1 MKYTIT
7 PVSRNEKKW
16 GTVCLVGAGPGAG
29 ELLTIRGMERLKAC
43 DAVVYDHLAS
53 QELLGFVRK
62 DCRIIYAGKEAGSHS
77 MPQEEIN
84 RLLIGLAKEGL
95 NVVRLKGG
103 DPFVFGRGSEEI
115 LALKEAGISWETV
128 PGITSA
134 VAVPELAGIPV
145 THRGISRSFHV
156 ITGHTLAGGR
166 EQNELKAYAA
176 MEGTLVFLMGFHS
189 LSAITEG
196 LIRGGK
202 SPQTPAALIENG
214 SLLNQRVLRADL
226 ETLAAKAKEQGF
238 HTPAIIVVGEAAAF
252 NLQPETVNP
261 RGPLDGM
268 TVGLIGTEHFTD
280 QMEIALRKEGAKT
293 ETLLRM
299 ECLEEKGKNAMA
311 SVYPRLGTYTWLV
324 LTSVN
329 GVRLFFKGLFESGLD
344 IRALGHMKVAAI
356 GAATCRALLERGIRP
371 DLVPEEYC
379 SASLAQ
385 ALFKVLHSKDRVL
398 MARVEGASVKL
409 AQMLIKAGIP
419 FDDIPLYA
427 VKGVP
432 SKRMEE
438 QLSLCRVLIFASPS
452 GVRAFKQAGGFCRP
466 EDSERPLYAAIGPV
480 TAEAMKEEIG
490 KTADIIAESY
500 HIPGLV
506 KAVIDGTAPL
516 P

>member
-1 MKYTIT
+1 MKYTVT
-7 PVSRNEKKW
+7 SASKEETKY
-16 GTVCLVGAGPGAG
+16 GTVCLVGAGPGAA

-53 QELLGFVRK
+53 QEFLGFVRK

-84 RLLIGLAKEGL
+84 RLLIELAKEGL

-115 LALKEAGISWETV
+115 LALKQAGISWEVV
-128 PGITSA
+128 PGITSS

-156 ITGHTLAGGR
+156 ITGHTLTGAR
-166 EQNELKAYAA
+166 EQKELEAYAA

-189 LSAITEG
+189 LSVIAEG
-196 LIRGGK
+196 LIRGGR
-202 SPQTPAALIENG
+202 SPLTPAALIENG
-214 SLLNQRVLRADL
+214 SLADQRVLRADL
-226 ETLAAKAKEQGF
+226 ETLAKKAKEQGF

-252 NLQPETVNP
+252 NLQPETES
-261 RGPLDGM
+261 RSLPLDGI
-268 TVGLIGTEHFTD
+268 TVGLIGTGHFTD

-299 ECLEEKGKNAMA
+299 ECLEEKGKFDMD
-311 SVYPRLGTYTWLV
+311 SVYPRLQDYTWLV

-329 GVRLFFKGLFESGLD
+329 GVRLFFKGLFASGRD
-344 IRALGHMKVAAI
+344 VRALGGLKVAAI
-356 GAATCRALLERGIRP
+356 GAATCKALSERGIKP
-371 DLVPEEYC
+371 DLVPEQYC
-379 SASLAQ
+379 SDSLAV
-385 ALFKVLHSKDRVL
+385 ALFKELHSKDRVL
-398 MARVEGASVKL
+398 MARAAGASATL
-409 AQMLIKAGIP
+409 NQMLTKAGIP
-419 FDDIPLYA
+419 FDDIPLYN
-427 VKGVP
+427 VTGVP
-432 SKRMEE
+432 APRFKER
-438 QLSLCRVLIFASPS
+438 QALCQVLMFASPS
-452 GVRAFKQAGGFCRP
+452 GVRAFKQAGGFLQSGALP
-466 EDSERPLYAAIGPV
+466 PLYAAIGPV
-480 TAEAMKEEIG
+480 TAKAVEEETG

-506 KAVIDGTAPL
+506 KAVINRFPPL

>member
-238 HTPAIIVVGEAAAF
+238 HTPAIIVV
-252 NLQPETVNP
+252 
-261 RGPLDGM
+261 
-268 TVGLIGTEHFTD
+268 
-280 QMEIALRKEGAKT
+280 RKEGAKT

-398 MARVEGASVKL
+398 MARAEGASVKL

-438 QLSLCRVLIFASPS
+438 QLSLC
-452 GVRAFKQAGGFCRP
+452 VRAFKQAGGFCRP

-480 TAEAMKEEIG
+480 TAEAM
-490 KTADIIAESY
+490 
-500 HIPGLV
+500 
-506 KAVIDGTAPL
+506 
-516 P
+516 

>member
-268 TVGLIGTEHFTD
+268 TVGLIGTEHLQIRWRSHCEKRGLKQKRSFGWN
-280 QMEIALRKEGAKT
+280 AWKK
-293 ETLLRM
+293 
-299 ECLEEKGKNAMA
+299 KGKM
-311 SVYPRLGTYTWLV
+311 PWLPYIP
-324 LTSVN
+324 
-329 GVRLFFKGLFESGLD
+329 GLE
-344 IRALGHMKVAAI
+344 
-356 GAATCRALLERGIRP
+356 
-371 DLVPEEYC
+371 
-379 SASLAQ
+379 
-385 ALFKVLHSKDRVL
+385 
-398 MARVEGASVKL
+398 
-409 AQMLIKAGIP
+409 
-419 FDDIPLYA
+419 
-427 VKGVP
+427 
-432 SKRMEE
+432 
-438 QLSLCRVLIFASPS
+438 
-452 GVRAFKQAGGFCRP
+452 
-466 EDSERPLYAAIGPV
+466 
-480 TAEAMKEEIG
+480 
-490 KTADIIAESY
+490 
-500 HIPGLV
+500 HIPGWF
-506 KAVIDGTAPL
+506 L
-516 P
+516 PV

>member
-1 MKYTIT
+1 MKYTTT
-7 PVSRNEKKW
+7 PAVNEKKKF
-16 GTVCLVGAGPGAG
+16 GTVCLVGAGPGAMD
-29 ELLTIRGMERLKAC
+29 LLTIRGMERLKTC

-53 QELLGFVRK
+53 QDLLELVRK

-84 RLLIGLAKEGL
+84 RLLIELAKEGL

-115 LALKEAGISWETV
+115 LALKEAGILWETV

-156 ITGHTLAGGR
+156 ITGHTLTGSR
-166 EQNELKAYAA
+166 EQKELEAYAA

-196 LIRGGK
+196 LIRGGR
-202 SPQTPAALIENG
+202 SPFTPAALIENG
-214 SLLNQRVLRADL
+214 SLFDQRVLRTDL
-226 ETLAAKAKEQGF
+226 GSLSQKAKEQGF

-252 NLQPETVNP
+252 QLQPESETH
-261 RGPLDGM
+261 RLPLDGI
-268 TVGLIGTEHFTD
+268 TVGLIGTGHFTG
-280 QMEIALRKEGAKT
+280 QMETALRKEGAKT
-293 ETLLRM
+293 EMLLQM
-299 ECLEEKGKNAMA
+299 ECLEKKGENDLS
-311 SVYPRLGTYTWLV
+311 SVYSGLGAYTWLV

-329 GVRLFFKGLFESGLD
+329 GVRLFFKGLFESGRD
-344 IRALGHMKVAAI
+344 VRALGGLKVAAI
-356 GAATCRALLERGIRP
+356 GAATCRALSDRGIRP

-379 SASLAQ
+379 SDSLARE
-385 ALFKVLHSKDRVL
+385 LLKKLHSNDRVL
-398 MARVEGASVKL
+398 MARASGASVTLNQML
-409 AQMLIKAGIP
+409 AQAGIP
-419 FDDIPLYA
+419 FDDIPLYD
-427 VKGVP
+427 VTGVP
-432 SKRMEE
+432 VPHLEE
-438 QLSLCRVLIFASPS
+438 RRARCHVLIFASPS

-466 EDSERPLYAAIGPV
+466 GGLRPPLYAAIGPV
-480 TAEAMKEEIG
+480 TAKAIEEETG
-490 KTADIIAESY
+490 KAADIIAESY

>member
-1 MKYTIT
+1 MKKGFVY
-7 PVSRNEKKW
+7 
-16 GTVCLVGAGPGAG
+16 LVGAGPGDP
-29 ELLTIRGMERLKAC
+29 RLITLKGKQILEDC

-53 QELLGFVRK
+53 TAFLSWVPSHCRILYVGKQAGHHFMKQEQINELLIK
-62 DCRIIYAGKEAGSHS
+62 
-77 MPQEEIN
+77 
-84 RLLIGLAKEGL
+84 LASEGL
-95 NVVRLKGG
+95 KVVRLKGG
-103 DPFVFGRGSEEI
+103 DSFVFGRGSEEI
-115 LALKEAGISWETV
+115 LALREHGISWEVV
-128 PGITSA
+128 PGITSC

-145 THRGISRSFHV
+145 THRNVSRSFHV

-226 ETLAAKAKEQGF
+226 ETPAAKAQEQGF

-311 SVYPRLGTYTWLV
+311 SVYPRLGAYTWLV

-398 MARVEGASVKL
+398 MARAEGASVKL

-452 GVRAFKQAGGFCRP
+452 GVRAFTQAGGFCRP
-466 EDSERPLYAAIGPV
+466 EDSERALYAAIGPV

-490 KTADIIAESY
+490 KTADIIVES
-500 HIPGLV
+500 
-506 KAVIDGTAPL
+506 
-516 P
+516 

>member
-7 PVSRNEKKW
+7 PASRNEKKW
-16 GTVCLVGAGPGAG
+16 GTVYLVGAGPGAG

-156 ITGHTLAGGR
+156 ITGHTLTGGR

-189 LSAITEG
+189 LSSITEG

-261 RGPLDGM
+261 RRPLDGM

-299 ECLEEKGKNAMA
+299 ECLEEKGKNEPQKRKMKK
-311 SVYPRLGTYTWLV
+311 SNIPYDFPV
-324 LTSVN
+324 L
-329 GVRLFFKGLFESGLD
+329 
-344 IRALGHMKVAAI
+344 
-356 GAATCRALLERGIRP
+356 
-371 DLVPEEYC
+371 
-379 SASLAQ
+379 
-385 ALFKVLHSKDRVL
+385 
-398 MARVEGASVKL
+398 
-409 AQMLIKAGIP
+409 
-419 FDDIPLYA
+419 
-427 VKGVP
+427 
-432 SKRMEE
+432 
-438 QLSLCRVLIFASPS
+438 
-452 GVRAFKQAGGFCRP
+452 
-466 EDSERPLYAAIGPV
+466 
-480 TAEAMKEEIG
+480 AE
-490 KTADIIAESY
+490 
-500 HIPGLV
+500 
-506 KAVIDGTAPL
+506 
-516 P
+516 